1 MPEVVMSSGCHT
13 FPSPLGTC
21 TLCWHDAGVTRLHLG
36 PGAATGDP
44 APDWVVAVARRVAAH
59 LEGAADPLTD
69 VPLDLAGCP
78 PFHARVYDVLRGVGP
93 GQTVTYGEL
102 AARVGS
108 PGAARAVGQAV
119 AKNPWLLLV
128 PCHRVLGAGGRMGGF
143 SAPGG
148 VATKRRLL
156 SLEGAI
162 RG

>member
-1 MPEVVMSSGCHT
+1 MSSGCHVFET
-13 FPSPLGTC
+13 PLGTC
-21 TLCWHDAGVTRLHLG
+21 TLCWRDTGVTGLHLG
-36 PGAATGDP
+36 PGAVVGDP
-44 APDWVVAVARRVAAH
+44 APAWLLDVARRITAH
-59 LEGAADPLTD
+59 LEGVSDPLVD
-69 VPLDLAGCP
+69 VRLDLSSSP
-78 PFHARVYDVLRGVGP
+78 PFHARVYAALRTIGP

-119 AKNPWLLLV
+119 ARNPWLLLV

-156 SLEGAI
+156 ALEGVA
-162 RG
+162 RA